1 MKAGLVVP
9 TLVHGDAVGN
19 DVLGMA
25 RHLRRRGFDVR
36 FFNNGGPSPEEVRP
50 VEDIPAVLSAAGDV
64 LIYHHSIGF
73 DRGVRAVENS
83 RLRTAVK
90 YHNVTPPE
98 YFRKSN
104 PMLAKGCQ
112 KGIDEVGRLADSAA
126 AIWVDS
132 PYNGEHVRSLRP
144 GRAVAEL
151 PPFHHADHL
160 LALEPDH
167 RAVAGFDD
175 WTTTLLAVG
184 RVMPNKNMPLAVAAL
199 ADYRRR
205 FDPNARLILA
215 GSHPMPQHADEVRQ
229 AVEQCGQGGHVFLTG
244 KVTDAQLKALYL
256 LADALLVTSTHEGFC
271 VPLVEA
277 MGLRLPVVAVP
288 VTAVPGTGG
297 DAAVYADAD
306 PAALADKIDG
316 VLTDD
321 GGREALVHRGRERYA
336 AKFSTAAVERRFDEL
351 LDGWLGERP
360 GVSRPVAS
368 VGAQPPAG

>member
-1 MKAGLVVP
+1 MKVGMVVP

-25 RHLRRRGFDVR
+25 RHLRRRGHDVL

-50 VEDIPAVLSAAGDV
+50 VEELPTVLTAPDDV
-64 LIYHHSIGF
+64 IIYHHSIGF

-83 RLRTAVK
+83 KLRTAVK
-90 YHNVTPPE
+90 YHNVTPPD
-98 YFRKSN
+98 YFRKTN

-112 KGIDEVGRLADSAA
+112 KGIDEVARLADTPAT
-126 AIWVDS
+126 IWVDS
-132 PYNGEHVRSLRP
+132 PFNGEHVQSLRP
-144 GRAVAEL
+144 GRSVSEL

-160 LALEPDH
+160 LSLEPDH

-205 FDPNARLILA
+205 FDPHARLILA
-215 GSHPMPQHADEVRQ
+215 GSHPLPQHADEVRQ
-229 AVEQCGQGGHVFLTG
+229 AVERCGQSGHVFLTN

-271 VPLVEA
+271 VPMIEA

-288 VTAVPGTGG
+288 VAAVPGTGG
-297 DAAVYADAD
+297 EAAVYADAD
-306 PAALADKIDG
+306 PAALAEKING

-321 GGREALVHRGRERYA
+321 SGRENLVHRGRERYA
-336 AKFSTAAVERRFDEL
+336 TKFCTAAVERRFDEL
-351 LDGWLGERP
+351 LAVWL
-360 GVSRPVAS
+360 A
-368 VGAQPPAG
+368 